1 MTATLVGVI
10 GIIALIVLIL
20 LGIPI
25 AFSLMVVGV
34 TGFACLTSPTAA
46 LSLLAKD
53 TFLTISSYF
62 LCRAAP
68 VFPHGADRFSDR
80 LESPVV

>member
-25 AFSLMVVGV
+25 AFSLLAVGV

-53 TFLTISSYF
+53 TFLTISSYSFAVLPLFF
-62 LCRAAP
+62 LMGRSLFRSA
-68 VFPHGADRFSDR
+68 
-80 LESPVV
+80 